1 MHGLDNYAVG
11 FLLVVGFKEDLQTF
25 NFEMLCF
32 PGLCLISPWFITL
45 VPARGNCLRTWLW
58 TLHPHMIW
66 ILPMV
71 WQQEPIPQIQCF
83 SLYLLWLA
91 LTLLSRYQQLQL
103 GTFWKSRVLGSTP
116 NLPETPGWNLAISFL
131 TSPPGGSEVCSR
143 LEISALESRTIPS
156 HCNCGIQSPARP
168 HPRPGK
174 WELPRV
180 WTKHRTIL

>member
-1 MHGLDNYAVG
+1 MIHHPRTCQRELS
-11 FLLVVGFKEDLQTF
+11 EDLTMDF
-25 NFEMLCF
+25 TSTHDKDLAN
-32 PGLCLISPWFITL
+32 GLATGTNSPNP
-45 VPARGNCLRTWLW
+45 VK
-58 TLHPHMIW
+58 
-66 ILPMV
+66 
-71 WQQEPIPQIQCF
+71 CF
-83 SLYLLWLA
+83 SLSMYLLWLA